1 MLTRSRWRK
10 RLIVLS
16 CLLAVFGLW
25 HLIAWR
31 VYEGAKRALLAEG
44 LPVTGEQLNAWYDSR
59 ADSVEGGQRL
69 LGVLDRTPERPWGF
83 DYRHLYVSES
93 CSDACGGC
101 VDIVRKALREHTAFM
116 DDLRAMPSGVY
127 RHPMDLS
134 DGPET
139 LLPTIGGTGACVWWL
154 TVESG
159 VAFADGRLDAA
170 FDSLDAATRLSMSLK
185 DNPVMIGLL
194 VQLATTGMII
204 EHVQVLIQEQAF
216 SADELR
222 RLMLTL
228 EQLHDSLVVSS
239 ALVGEKVMIHD
250 ALSKVHP
257 VDEHK
262 SKGINLTLSYGVP
275 GHLYGMSGWKH
286 IDLAYNLGLYHQ
298 LIEADL
304 DGDSF
309 SWRKWDRYVEA
320 ELEVPSRYPLSG
332 TDLKIAMN
340 AAMVRFQGTR
350 LKLRVLRAALGVEH
364 FRVREG
370 RYPTEF
376 HELCNDR
383 HDAWCIDPMSVLHLY
398 LEQDKARL
406 RLYSEYFDPEKVWV
420 GYELI
425 LKKEAR

>member
-194 VQLATTGMII
+194 VQL
-204 EHVQVLIQEQAF
+204 
-216 SADELR
+216 
-222 RLMLTL
+222 
-228 EQLHDSLVVSS
+228 
-239 ALVGEKVMIHD
+239 
-250 ALSKVHP
+250 
-257 VDEHK
+257 
-262 SKGINLTLSYGVP
+262 
-275 GHLYGMSGWKH
+275 
-286 IDLAYNLGLYHQ
+286 
-298 LIEADL
+298 
-304 DGDSF
+304 
-309 SWRKWDRYVEA
+309 
-320 ELEVPSRYPLSG
+320 EVPSRYPLSG